1 MSRFPA
7 DGQRIACHGICAGQR
22 TCFRDMVYSP
32 EGHNLIQ
39 ADLLAIVLP
48 NSRLGAQTQQEV
60 DQRLDLKAWIIEQVW
75 RGTSGR

>member
-1 MSRFPA
+1 M
-7 DGQRIACHGICAGQR
+7 I
-22 TCFRDMVYSP
+22 YSP
-32 EGHNLIQ
+32 KGHNLIQ

-60 DQRLDLKAWIIEQVW
+60 DLRLALKAWIIEQVW